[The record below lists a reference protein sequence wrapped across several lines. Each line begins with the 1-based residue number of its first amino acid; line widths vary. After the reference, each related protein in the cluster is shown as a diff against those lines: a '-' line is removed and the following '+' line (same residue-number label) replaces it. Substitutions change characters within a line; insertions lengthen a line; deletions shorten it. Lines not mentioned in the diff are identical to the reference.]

1 VVAFAA
7 VSFLGLFLP
16 DLAHQVRPLSFLL
29 NGITALLAV
38 FGFAR
43 S

>member
-16 DLAHQVRPLSFLL
+16 GLAHQVRPLSFLL
-29 NGITALLAV
+29 NGITALFAV